1 MEMQYKEWIL
11 ETIDSLRTRKAR
23 PDVERI
29 CRMIERKYGLSPA
42 ETQQQLEKLV
52 RAELVIKVAYKGS
65 NSYRNAA
72 KWYKNKQRKK
82 PAPASPGDG
91 APASVTPVAGSRSI
105 LQAVSELHKRSQR
118 RHPPQP
124 QHLGCQQQPDRYS
137 SPSQPPEPGQ
147 QQEEGAPDEGWRG
160 VSLRDIERHLA
171 AAPPHAPGARRL
183 ARARLQLALKRET
196 SRGRLLQT
204 ASGHYTLPPPPPP
217 GPGPGQGT
225 GRRRRKEKLEMNGAP
240 GGGAALTPKG
250 YTRTRKEEAIEP
262 NALLIN
268 PPAAAA
274 SPDSECMEAELKDI
288 EEWNSTPDLEQDVCG
303 TESLEPTSKQNNC
316 KNNKAPNYTHP
327 TESSVFLNCDTYKK
341 SRDMNSHTQDVSGH
355 STDQWSYGECV
366 SSSREETGQRMLLI
380 RLASPDPALKHDTAK
395 EEAIPEQGAA
405 VPELRGASCLPTPS
419 ASPVEME
426 TIESGSTKSPTENG
440 KLLDPAE
447 WTILDVFNYFKKA
460 GFEDQAVAFQ
470 EQEIDGKSLLLM
482 KRSDVLTG
490 LSIKLGPALKIY
502 EYHVKALQL
511 HHLKSSSL

>member
-29 CRMIERKYGLSPA
+29 CRMIERKHGLSPA

-82 PAPASPGDG
+82 AAPASPEDG
-91 APASVTPVAGSRSI
+91 APGSVTPAAGSRSVV
-105 LQAVSELHKRSQR
+105 QAVSELLQRNQR

-124 QHLGCQQQPDRYS
+124 QHHGCQQQPARYS
-137 SPSQPPEPGQ
+137 SPSGQNSTPGPGEQ
-147 QQEEGAPDEGWRG
+147 AEEEEGAIDEGWRG
-160 VSLRDIERHLA
+160 VSLRDIEKHLA
-171 AAPPHAPGARRL
+171 AGTLQAPGTRRL
-183 ARARLQLALKRET
+183 ARARLQLALKREL

-204 ASGHYTLPPPPPP
+204 ASGHYLLPPPPP
-217 GPGPGQGT
+217 GPGPGPGPVA
-225 GRRRRKEKLEMNGAP
+225 GRRRKKERLELEGAP
-240 GGGAALTPKG
+240 LPPEAGAALGHKG
-250 YTRTRKEEAIEP
+250 CARTRKEKTIEA

-274 SPDSECMEAELKDI
+274 SLDSECMEAELKEI
-288 EEWNSTPDLEQDVCG
+288 EEWNSPADLEQDACE
-303 TESLEPTSKQNNC
+303 TKSLEPTSKQNNC
-316 KNNKAPNYTHP
+316 KNNKAPDCTHP
-327 TESSVFLNCDTYKK
+327 IESSVFLNCDTYKK
-341 SRDMNSHTQDVSGH
+341 SRGMNGHTQDVSGH
-355 STDQWSYGECV
+355 ST
-366 SSSREETGQRMLLI
+366 
-380 RLASPDPALKHDTAK
+380 
-395 EEAIPEQGAA
+395 

-426 TIESGSTKSPTENG
+426 TIESGSTKSPTENS

-511 HHLKSSSL
+511 CHLKSSSL

>member
-29 CRMIERKYGLSPA
+29 CRMIERKHGLSPA

-82 PAPASPGDG
+82 AAPASPEDG
-91 APASVTPVAGSRSI
+91 APGSVTPAAGSRSVV
-105 LQAVSELHKRSQR
+105 QAVSELLQRNQR

-124 QHLGCQQQPDRYS
+124 QHHGCQQQPARYS
-137 SPSQPPEPGQ
+137 SPSGQNSTPGPGEQ
-147 QQEEGAPDEGWRG
+147 AEEEEGAIDEGWRG
-160 VSLRDIERHLA
+160 VSLRDIEKHLA
-171 AAPPHAPGARRL
+171 AGTLQAPGTRRL
-183 ARARLQLALKRET
+183 ARARLQLALKREL

-204 ASGHYTLPPPPPP
+204 ASGHYLLPPPPP
-217 GPGPGQGT
+217 GPGPGPGPVA
-225 GRRRRKEKLEMNGAP
+225 GRRRKKERLELEGAP
-240 GGGAALTPKG
+240 LPPEAGAALGHKG
-250 YTRTRKEEAIEP
+250 CARTRKEKTIEA

-274 SPDSECMEAELKDI
+274 SLDSECMEAELKEI
-288 EEWNSTPDLEQDVCG
+288 EEWNSP
-303 TESLEPTSKQNNC
+303 
-316 KNNKAPNYTHP
+316 
-327 TESSVFLNCDTYKK
+327 
-341 SRDMNSHTQDVSGH
+341 
-355 STDQWSYGECV
+355 
-366 SSSREETGQRMLLI
+366 
-380 RLASPDPALKHDTAK
+380 
-395 EEAIPEQGAA
+395 A

-426 TIESGSTKSPTENG
+426 TIESGSTKSPTENS

-511 HHLKSSSL
+511 CHLKSSSL